1 MGGDMRKKILLL
13 LSLVAA
19 LSAIVSLAQQS
30 KPEELVTLVLPVGN
44 PEAGRKA
51 FMDLRCYTCHAVAG
65 ETGMPKPF
73 SANQGPNLNRP
84 IRNQSP
90 GKLAT
95 SIISP
100 SHEIS
105 KEVLNRKQYD
115 ISPMGDYS
123 EAMTVRQLLD
133 LLAYLSPLN

>member
-1 MGGDMRKKILLL
+1 MQKKYLVA
-13 LSLVAA
+13 LSLVVA
-19 LSAIVSLAQQS
+19 LISVVSLAQQN
-30 KPEELVTLVLPVGN
+30 KPEELVTIVLPVGN
-44 PEAGRKA
+44 PDAGRKA

-65 ETGMPKPF
+65 DSKMPKPF

-105 KEVLNRKQYD
+105 KEVLNRRTYD

-133 LLAYLSPLN
+133 LLAYLSPME

>member
-1 MGGDMRKKILLL
+1 MKKKFFVLLL
-13 LSLVAA
+13 LTVGLASIAA
-19 LSAIVSLAQQS
+19 LAQKS
-30 KPEELVTLVLPVGN
+30 KPEELVTLVLPIGN
-44 PEAGRKA
+44 SQSGRKA
-51 FMDLRCYTCHAVAG
+51 FLDLRCYTCHAVAG
-65 ETGMPKPF
+65 ETEMPKPF

-100 SHEIS
+100 SHEIT
-105 KEVLNRKQYD
+105 KEILKRGTGD

-123 EAMTVRQLLD
+123 EVMTVRQLLD
-133 LLAYLSPLN
+133 LIAYLSPLE

>member
-1 MGGDMRKKILLL
+1 MREKIVLLL
-13 LSLVAA
+13 LLIVALTA
-19 LSAIVSLAQQS
+19 FAAIAQKDKS
-30 KPEELVTLVLPVGN
+30 EELVTIVLPVGN
-44 PEAGRKA
+44 PDDGRKA

-65 ETGMPKPF
+65 ETKMPKPF
-73 SANQGPNLNRP
+73 SANPGPNLDRP
-84 IRNQSP
+84 IRDQSP

-105 KEVLNRKQYD
+105 RELFKRPGYEH
-115 ISPMGDYS
+115 SPMGDYS

-133 LLAYLSPLN
+133 LLAYLSPLE

>member
-1 MGGDMRKKILLL
+1 MRKKYLALLL
-13 LSLVAA
+13 VITA
-19 LSAIVSLAQQS
+19 LTAVIALAQHS
-30 KPEELVTLVLPVGN
+30 KPEELVTIVLPVGN
-44 PEAGRKA
+44 PESGRKA
-51 FMDLRCYTCHAVAG
+51 FMDLRCYTCHAVTG
-65 ETGMPKPF
+65 ETKMPKPF
-73 SANQGPNLNRP
+73 SANQGPTLNRP

-105 KEVLNRKQYD
+105 KEVLNRKTFD
-115 ISPMGDYS
+115 MSPMGDYS

-133 LLAYLSPLN
+133 LLAYLSPLE

>member
-1 MGGDMRKKILLL
+1 MQKKYLVA
-13 LSLVAA
+13 LSLVVA
-19 LSAIVSLAQQS
+19 LIAVVSLAQQN
-30 KPEELVTLVLPVGN
+30 KPEELVTIVLPVGN
-44 PEAGRKA
+44 PDAGRKA

-65 ETGMPKPF
+65 DSKMPKPF

-105 KEVLNRKQYD
+105 KEVLNRRTYD

-133 LLAYLSPLN
+133 LLAYLSPME

>member
-1 MGGDMRKKILLL
+1 MGGNMQKKYLVVALLIA
-13 LSLVAA
+13 SLTAVVVFAR
-19 LSAIVSLAQQS
+19 QN

-44 PEAGRKA
+44 PDAGRKA

-65 ETGMPKPF
+65 ETEMPKSF
-73 SANQGPNLNRP
+73 SANQGPTLNRP

-90 GKLAT
+90 GKIAT

-105 KEVLNRKQYD
+105 KEVLERRKDD

-133 LLAYLSPLN
+133 LLAYLSPME

>member
-1 MGGDMRKKILLL
+1 
-13 LSLVAA
+13 
-19 LSAIVSLAQQS
+19 
-30 KPEELVTLVLPVGN
+30 
-44 PEAGRKA
+44 
-51 FMDLRCYTCHAVAG
+51 
-65 ETGMPKPF
+65 
-73 SANQGPNLNRP
+73 PNLNRP

-105 KEVLNRKQYD
+105 KEVLKRATGGM
-115 ISPMGDYS
+115 SPMGDYS

-133 LLAYLSPLN
+133 LLAYLSPME